1 MNVELVHIIA
11 LYFSAVSCCA
21 GRYLCMGKHASDQG
35 GSVLVLTML

>member
-1 MNVELVHIIA
+1 MNVKLVHIIA
-11 LYFSAVSCCA
+11 LYFSAVSCA